1 MYNDDRYIAY
11 KNIFQNN
18 ETELQGH
25 EHANH
30 SISTSTVTNSV
41 SSSKQ

>member
-1 MYNDDRYIAY
+1 MYNDDRYLAY

-25 EHANH
+25 DNGNH
-30 SISTSTVTNSV
+30 SIDAIIITNSV

>member
-11 KNIFQNN
+11 KNIFQTN
-18 ETELQGH
+18 ETGSQGH
-25 EHANH
+25 DDANH
-30 SISTSTVTNSV
+30 SISTIIVANSV

>member
-1 MYNDDRYIAY
+1 MYGDDRYITY

-25 EHANH
+25 DNGNH
-30 SISTSTVTNSV
+30 SIDPITVTNSV

>member
-1 MYNDDRYIAY
+1 MRSDDRYIAY

-18 ETELQGH
+18 ETELQR
-25 EHANH
+25 HAHVNH
-30 SISTSTVTNSV
+30 SIDIITVTNSV

>member
-18 ETELQGH
+18 ETESHGH
-25 EHANH
+25 DDANH
-30 SISTSTVTNSV
+30 SISTIIVANSV

>member
-1 MYNDDRYIAY
+1 MVNDDRYIAY

-18 ETELQGH
+18 EAELQGH
-25 EHANH
+25 DNGNH
-30 SISTSTVTNSV
+30 SIGTITITNSI

>member
-1 MYNDDRYIAY
+1 MYNDDRYLAY

-25 EHANH
+25 DNVNH
-30 SISTSTVTNSV
+30 SIDTIIITNSV